1 MHLRCVLLL
10 AAALTAGRASAAAPE
25 SGSPTTLSLDA
36 VLASVRERHPA
47 LAAGR
52 MSAEAMRA
60 RADAERAWEDPMVAG
75 NFVRND
81 KRELLSHSEFELEI
95 AQALPL
101 SGNNRRRAR
110 VAEAE
115 AAEARTAVSQTELDL
130 VSQAR
135 RAYVELATAQARLS
149 VLQRTEGVLTQ
160 LADDLRAKYAAGQ
173 RGQSEIFAVEV
184 EQVMLKQEIATLE
197 GRSAALRAQL
207 NTLMSQPADTPL
219 APLPELALAAT
230 DRPLDGYVAAAR
242 LRHPELSMADA
253 SLVTAEARIEVARG
267 ARRPDPELRLMLKR
281 MNGSSRAVD
290 GYDTGVAVRVPWFN
304 GKKYRAMEREAR
316 TARAAAT
323 EARAAAEQMVLGRV
337 AEQWHLAE
345 AARHNASLA
354 REQTLPLAQQQLAAA
369 QRDFA
374 VGRIPLGELLDAH
387 RNVFRVE
394 ADVYES
400 LGEYH
405 LMLADLDEAAGLV
418 PSP

>member
-1 MHLRCVLLL
+1 MHLRPALLFL
-10 AAALTAGRASAAAPE
+10 AALAAVRALDAAPDDA
-25 SGSPTTLSLDA
+25 SSTLSLDT
-36 VLASVRERHPA
+36 VLAAVRERHPA

-52 MSAEAMRA
+52 TAAEAMRA
-60 RADAERAWEDPMVAG
+60 RVDAERAWEDPMVAG

-81 KRELLSHSEFELEI
+81 QRELLSHSEFELEI

-115 AAEARTAVSQTELDL
+115 AAEARTAVSQTELEL

-135 RAYVELATAQARLS
+135 RAFVDLATAQARLG
-149 VLQRTEGVLTQ
+149 VLRRTEEVLTQ

-173 RGQSEIFAVEV
+173 RGQSEVFAVEV

-207 NTLMSQPADTPL
+207 NTLMSQPVDTSLP
-219 APLPELALAAT
+219 PLPALALAAS
-230 DRPLDGYVAAAR
+230 DRALADYVAAAR

-253 SLVTAEARIEVARG
+253 SLATAEARIDVARG

-281 MNGSSRAVD
+281 MNGSSRVVD

-304 GKKYRAMEREAR
+304 GRKYRAMEREAR
-316 TARAAAT
+316 TARAAAE
-323 EARAAAEQMVLGRV
+323 EARAASEQTVLGRV
-337 AEQWHLAE
+337 AEQWHLLE
-345 AARHNASLA
+345 AARQNARLA

-394 ADVYES
+394 AEVYAS
-400 LGEYH
+400 LGDYH